1 VSAPALTVYR
11 LLLGLAEPLAP
22 LILRQRAI
30 RGKEDPN
37 RLRERLG
44 YPSRTRQKGPMVWM
58 HGASVGETLSLL
70 PLIERLHGGRP
81 DLNLIVT
88 SGTATSASLLARRL
102 PGDVPHQYAP
112 IDAPGATRRF
122 LDYWR
127 PDVAVFAESEIWPN
141 LLLGAKARG
150 AKVALVSAR
159 ITEKTADGWR
169 RYPKSAA
176 EAFGAFDLT
185 LPQDDASARRLED
198 LGARVDGRLNLK
210 LAGDPL
216 PADPA
221 AIDAVRAAA
230 NGRPIL
236 LAAST
241 HSGEDEMVL
250 DAYNQADPDRK
261 SLLVIVP
268 RHTERGL
275 GLANMARTRGFR
287 ATLRSRGESP
297 ADGEVHIADTLG
309 ELGLWFRVAAAAYV
323 GGGMSKRVGGHN
335 PLEAARLG
343 CPAISGPQVRN
354 WAEVYAALQA
364 LNGVTLVNTSADLGR
379 AFAWA
384 LSDPQAAKAQA
395 ARARGLV
402 DGQAAAM
409 EAGWALIAPLLPPA
423 PVEPAA

>member
-1 VSAPALTVYR
+1 MSAPALTAYR

-22 LILRQRAI
+22 LILRQRAA
-30 RGKEDPN
+30 RGKEDRA

-44 YPSRTRQKGPMVWM
+44 WPSRTRQKGPLVWM

-70 PLIERLHGGRP
+70 PLVERLRAERP
-81 DLNLIVT
+81 DLGLLVT
-88 SGTATSASLLARRL
+88 SGTATSADLLARRL
-102 PGDVPHQYAP
+102 PADVPHQYAP
-112 IDAPGATRRF
+112 IDAPRAAARF

-127 PDVAVFAESEIWPN
+127 PDLAIFAESDIWPN

-150 AKVALVSAR
+150 ARLVLVSAR
-159 ITEKTADGWR
+159 ITPKTVDGWR
-169 RYPKSAA
+169 RYPNSAR

-185 LPQDDASARRLED
+185 LPQDDASATRLAE

-210 LAGDPL
+210 LAGEPL

-221 AIDAVRAAA
+221 AIEAALMA
-230 NGRPIL
+230 AHGRPVL

-241 HSGEDEMVL
+241 HSGEDELVL
-250 DAYNQADPDRK
+250 DAYNQADPKRQA
-261 SLLVIVP
+261 LLVIVP

-275 GLANMARTRGFR
+275 GLLTMIRGRGFT

-297 ADGEVHIADTLG
+297 AGGQVHVADTLG

-335 PLEAARLG
+335 PLEPARLD
-343 CPAISGPQVRN
+343 CPVISGPEVRN

-364 LNGVTLVNTSADLGR
+364 LDAVIMVRNATELGQ
-379 AFAWA
+379 AFAGVFK
-384 LSDPQAAKAQA
+384 DVEA
-395 ARARGLV
+395 ARAQAFRARSLV
-402 DGQAAAM
+402 EGQAAAM
-409 EAGWALIAPLLPPA
+409 DAGWKLLTPLLPA
-423 PVEPAA
+423 KAEGGA